1 MYRSYY
7 LMQFIEEQYV
17 AVDEGRATLD
27 QILTWVREANLRIES
42 LIGPDNLKAISSG
55 VGDDRYAIRHFS

>member
-1 MYRSYY
+1 
-7 LMQFIEEQYV
+7 MQFIEEQYV

-27 QILTWVREANLRIES
+27 QILTWVREANLRIEY
-42 LIGPDNLKAISSG
+42 LIGDDNLEAFSAG